1 MSQNIIKM
9 KSKIIKFGLVTYLL
23 LTNIIL
29 FAKDDGGDILG
40 DGTVENGPTDPGD
53 VPINSYLIWLILIAI
68 LFSLYLFKTKKVK
81 E

>member
-1 MSQNIIKM
+1 M

-68 LFSLYLFKTKKVK
+68 LFSLYLYKTKKVK